1 MAYVMPSVAAMEIND
16 LDTLNWISKTPTAP
30 VEETAVQYLRRVA
43 NQSELLTRQDE
54 SDLARRKDAGC
65 LKAKQQLVQSNLRL
79 VIHIAKQFAGR
90 GANFMDLV
98 QEGNVGLLK
107 AVEKFN
113 YKLGYKFSTYATW
126 WIRQSIYQAFSEH
139 DRPIRLPG
147 HVIDSLNKLKRT
159 WDNLSEQ
166 LDRQPTDEE
175 LAQAMKMSVRKV
187 RQLSRSLPKP
197 LSLET
202 EMTLKDGNTQ
212 SLGDTIED
220 NRFNPENDLLEAD
233 TLANL
238 REALQCVLSE
248 RERDI
253 LSLRFGLSS
262 AEQSKMTL
270 EEIGKRYGVTREC
283 IRQAEI
289 RALDKLRQ
297 SPHLSTSLAS
307 QTLRR

>member
-1 MAYVMPSVAAMEIND
+1 
-16 LDTLNWISKTPTAP
+16 
-30 VEETAVQYLRRVA
+30 
-43 NQSELLTRQDE
+43 
-54 SDLARRKDAGC
+54 
-65 LKAKQQLVQSNLRL
+65 
-79 VIHIAKQFAGR
+79 
-90 GANFMDLV
+90 
-98 QEGNVGLLK
+98 
-107 AVEKFN
+107 
-113 YKLGYKFSTYATW
+113 
-126 WIRQSIYQAFSEH
+126 
-139 DRPIRLPG
+139 
-147 HVIDSLNKLKRT
+147 
-159 WDNLSEQ
+159 
-166 LDRQPTDEE
+166 
-175 LAQAMKMSVRKV
+175 
-187 RQLSRSLPKP
+187 
-197 LSLET
+197 
-202 EMTLKDGNTQ
+202 MTLKDGNTQ